1 MKEGQA
7 ILEEKKE
14 EMSKLEAEEAQLQK
28 KQIDV
33 KHDVEKYENL
43 VKDNQAK
50 SKHWKKEVC
59 VMVTKTSF
67 TLVKNHCKAKKLI
80 TVYVSSTLLHQNS

>member
-43 VKDNQAK
+43 VKENQAK

-59 VMVTKTSF
+59 LCYGHQNIFHSD
-67 TLVKNHCKAKKLI
+67 KNI
-80 TVYVSSTLLHQNS
+80 TVR